1 MIGGNWHD
9 GGTAMLGRTLLAR
22 LSVIWFVPVIVV
34 GTAVAATAYPSRPI
48 DFIIPWGTGGGAD
61 LLGRTLAKE
70 MEPILEVSLP
80 VVNVPGGT
88 GQTGLAKLGEGPVDG
103 YMIEEVTSETLLL
116 PVTSHPLF
124 DLARFRPLGIIDQ
137 QNPGL
142 LVGAAAPF
150 KDWNDL
156 LDTARKQ
163 SVSVAFD
170 GFGSTGDL
178 LLSYLNRHAGTHF
191 NLVPYAQPG
200 ERIASVLGGEN
211 AVLFTQPGDVHTY
224 VAGGQLRP
232 VLLFADRPDPQFSAT
247 PISKTFGY
255 PSLIHFRAIYVK
267 AETPSD
273 VTRILAAALDKA
285 EQSPTYKSTLE
296 EEGALPASII
306 DATHVNDFIATW
318 QKQAEDIKNAR

>member
-1 MIGGNWHD
+1 
-9 GGTAMLGRTLLAR
+9 MLGRSLLAR
-22 LSVIWFVPVIVV
+22 LPVIWLVPVIVI
-34 GTAVAATAYPSRPI
+34 GTAVAATTYPSRPI
-48 DFIIPWGTGGGAD
+48 DFIVPWGTGGGAD
-61 LLGRTLAKE
+61 LLGRALANE

-88 GQTGLAKLGEGPVDG
+88 GQTGLVKLGDGPADG

-116 PVTSHPLF
+116 PVTGHPLF
-124 DLARFRPLGIIDQ
+124 ELARFAPLGIIDQ

-142 LVGAAAPF
+142 LVGAASPF

-178 LLSYLNRHAGTHF
+178 LLSYLNRHASTHF
-191 NLVPYAQPG
+191 NLVPYAQPS

-224 VAGGQLRP
+224 IAGGQLRP
-232 VLLFADRPDPQFSAT
+232 LLLFADQPDPQFPTT

-255 PSLIHFRAIYVK
+255 PSLIHFRAVYLK
-267 AETPSD
+267 AGTPPD
-273 VTRILAAALDKA
+273 ITRILGVALDKA
-285 EQSPTYKSTLE
+285 EQSSTYKSTLKD
-296 EEGALPASII
+296 EGALPASVI
-306 DATHVNDFIATW
+306 DATQVGDFITTW

>member
-1 MIGGNWHD
+1 
-9 GGTAMLGRTLLAR
+9 MLGRGPLAR
-22 LSVIWFVPVIVV
+22 WSVIWCVPAIVM
-34 GTAVAATAYPSRPI
+34 GTAVAATEYPSRPI
-48 DFIIPWGTGGGAD
+48 DFIVPWGTGGGAD
-61 LLGRTLAKE
+61 LLGRALAKE
-70 MEPILEVSLP
+70 MEPILSVSLP

-88 GQTGLAKLGEGPVDG
+88 GQTGLAKLSEGPVDG

-124 DLARFRPLGIIDQ
+124 ELAGFVPLGIIDQ

-142 LVGAAAPF
+142 LVGAASPF

-156 LDTARKQ
+156 LNAARKQ

-211 AVLFTQPGDVHTY
+211 AVLFTQPGDVHSY

-232 VLLFADRPDPQFSAT
+232 LLLFADRPDPQFPAA

-255 PSLIHFRAIYVK
+255 PSLIHFRAVYVK
-267 AETPSD
+267 AGTPPD
-273 VTRILAAALDKA
+273 ITRILGAALDKA
-285 EQSPTYKSTLE
+285 VRSSSYKSTLQD
-296 EEGALPASII
+296 EGALPASVI
-306 DATHVNDFIATW
+306 DATQVSDFITTW
-318 QKQAEDIKNAR
+318 QKQAEGIKNAR

>member
-1 MIGGNWHD
+1 
-9 GGTAMLGRTLLAR
+9 MLGGSLLAR
-22 LSVIWFVPVIVV
+22 LPVIWFVPVIVI
-34 GTAVAATAYPSRPI
+34 GTAVAATTYPSRPI
-48 DFIIPWGTGGGAD
+48 DFIVPWGTGGGAD
-61 LLGRTLAKE
+61 LLGRALANE
-70 MEPILEVSLP
+70 MEPLLEVSLP

-88 GQTGLAKLGEGPVDG
+88 GQTGLVKLGDGPADG

-116 PVTSHPLF
+116 PVTGHPLF
-124 DLARFRPLGIIDQ
+124 ELARFAPLGIIDQ

-142 LVGAAAPF
+142 LVGAASPF

-178 LLSYLNRHAGTHF
+178 LLSYLNRHARTHF
-191 NLVPYAQPG
+191 NLVPYAQPA

-224 VAGGQLRP
+224 IAGGQLRP
-232 VLLFADRPDPQFSAT
+232 LLLFADQPDPQFSTT

-255 PSLIHFRAIYVK
+255 PSLIHFRAVYLK
-267 AETPSD
+267 AGTPPD
-273 VTRILAAALDKA
+273 ITRILGVALDKA
-285 EQSPTYKSTLE
+285 EQSSTYKSTLKD
-296 EEGALPASII
+296 EGALPASVI
-306 DATHVNDFIATW
+306 DATQVGDFITTW